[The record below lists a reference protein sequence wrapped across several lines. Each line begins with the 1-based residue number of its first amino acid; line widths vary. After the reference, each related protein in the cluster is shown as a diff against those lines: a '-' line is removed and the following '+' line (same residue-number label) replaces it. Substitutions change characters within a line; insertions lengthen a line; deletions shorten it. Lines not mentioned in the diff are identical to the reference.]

1 MILDATLQVIPILI
15 LHISFVQLQRITEVS
30 LVPIQL
36 ESRIFLELKLICQR
50 IIYET
55 EIETMHLRME
65 VKPDDLFYCVG
76 FVHHDVVEEVER
88 LYY

>member
-1 MILDATLQVIPILI
+1 MILDATLQVITILI
-15 LHISFVQLQRITEVS
+15 LHIYFVQHQRITEVR

-36 ESRIFLELKLICQR
+36 ESRILLELKLICQR
-50 IIYET
+50 PIHESK
-55 EIETMHLRME
+55 IETMHLRME
-65 VKPDDLFYCVG
+65 VKPDDLFYCVS